1 MIERKQFYIDGK
13 WVDPL
18 QGTDHNVI
26 NPTTAAPCGIIS
38 LGGQADT
45 DAAVAAAK
53 AALPAWM
60 ETPAAERYALVEKLL
75 EEYVLRMEDIATV
88 TSMEMVGLY
97 KPTYIHVLRCPS
109 LSTDVSERRQKQRRR
124 ERLTELPLLRR
135 IMYVSGGAHLHG
147 TQSAGHGSKVSPHE
161 FPRSRKGLPIRGE
174 VRRLGRAHHQGGRG
188 SLRADHAM
196 ELVRQSAAG
205 VPASVTYRDCEMHTR
220 G

>member
-60 ETPAAERYALVEKLL
+60 DTPAAERYTLVEKLL
-75 EEYVLRMEDIATV
+75 DEYVLRMEDIAVV

-97 KPTYIHVLRCPS
+97 NYSLIFTCSDVRLYPQMFLRG
-109 LSTDVSERRQKQRRR
+109 ERNREG
-124 ERLTELPLLRR
+124 ERLTKLPLLRW

-147 TQSAGHGSKVSPHE
+147 TQSAGHGSQVSPHE
-161 FPRSRKGLPIRGE
+161 FPRS
-174 VRRLGRAHHQGGRG
+174 
-188 SLRADHAM
+188 
-196 ELVRQSAAG
+196 
-205 VPASVTYRDCEMHTR
+205 C
-220 G
+220 